1 VITLFV
7 NKEEHIFVIQF
18 KLPLVNDRSYKKG
31 GGWPKYINSNRGNY
45 LDESIRTNPIRYG
58 GIILV

>member
-7 NKEEHIFVIQF
+7 NKEGHIFVIQF
-18 KLPLVNDRSYKKG
+18 KLPLVNDRLYKKS
-31 GGWPKYINSNRGNY
+31 GGWPKYTNSNRGNY